1 MKRQIVV
8 AITGASGV
16 TYAVRLIEVL
26 LAAVCDVHL
35 TISRAGRTVL
45 KEELDLTVDLD
56 NFQPTSLLLDSQQ
69 STEDTKLRILRGMAG
84 VTGESSHVLG
94 VPIGEPGTLQ
104 YYHYKRLT
112 APIASGSFL
121 TDGMVICP
129 CSMSTL
135 STIVHGGGNNLIHRA
150 AEVHLKEGRKLI
162 LVPRETPLSLIHLR
176 NMALAAE
183 AGAIVLPAMPAFYH
197 GVLTVRDLI
206 DFIVARIV
214 DQLGIQNEL
223 IRRWGT

>member
-16 TYAVRLIEVL
+16 TYAVRLVEVL

-45 KEELDLTVDLD
+45 KEELDLSVDLD
-56 NFQPTSLLLDSQQ
+56 NFQPSSLLLDSEQE
-69 STEDTKLRILRGMAG
+69 TEDTKLRILRGMAG

-94 VPIGEPGTLQ
+94 VPIGEPGKIH
-104 YYHYKRLT
+104 YHHFKRLT

-121 TDGMVICP
+121 THGMVICP

-135 STIVHGGGNNLIHRA
+135 SAIVHGGGSNLIHRA

-183 AGAIVLPAMPAFYH
+183 AGAVVLPAMPAFYH
-197 GVLTVRDLI
+197 GVVTVRDLI
-206 DFIVARIV
+206 DFIVARII
-214 DQLGIQNEL
+214 DQLGIENEL